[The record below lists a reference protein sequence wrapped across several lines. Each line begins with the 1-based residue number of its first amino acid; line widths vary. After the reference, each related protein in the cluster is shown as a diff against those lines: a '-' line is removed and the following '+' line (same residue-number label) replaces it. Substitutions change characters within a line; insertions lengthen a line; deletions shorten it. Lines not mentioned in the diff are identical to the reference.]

1 MHSGGGS
8 TSAGPLFSS
17 SSRRSAG
24 QLQAENIIM
33 LYNLFTSLY
42 TPMQVERV
50 LAIERQYRESEAR
63 LQAENIIFK
72 IL

>member
-1 MHSGGGS
+1 
-8 TSAGPLFSS
+8 
-17 SSRRSAG
+17 
-24 QLQAENIIM
+24 
-33 LYNLFTSLY
+33 
-42 TPMQVERV
+42 MQVERA